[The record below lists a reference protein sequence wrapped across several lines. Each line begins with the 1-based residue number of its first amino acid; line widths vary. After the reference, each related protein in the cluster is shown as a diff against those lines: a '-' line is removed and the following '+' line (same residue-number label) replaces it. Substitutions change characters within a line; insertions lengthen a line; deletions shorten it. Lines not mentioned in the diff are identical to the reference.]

1 MPDQLFVGG
10 KWSDGHADTAIEV
23 TSPATGAVLG
33 SIPTAAP
40 ADVDAAVAAA
50 RAAAP
55 LLERMTP
62 FERAGL
68 CENLAALIER
78 DKHDL
83 ARSLTL
89 EQGKPLAE
97 EALPEIEEAAENF
110 ALAAEEGRRLET
122 AVLPSAEPSKKVF
135 TFRKPVGVYA
145 IVSPWNFPAAI
156 PAELIGPAVAG
167 GNPCILKPSE
177 YTPLIAARLVELA
190 EEAGWPPGVI
200 SLLPGGGDVGRA
212 LVGHGGVDGIG
223 FVGSADTAEAI
234 VRAAGLKRT
243 LLEASG
249 NGPQIVLDDA
259 EVAAAAAAAV
269 YGARFVS
276 GQCCVATERVL
287 CQRGVHDEFVSH
299 VLAEADAIALGDPL
313 DAATTMGPLN
323 NAAVA
328 AKMDRHLADAAE
340 RGVELLR
347 AGGRSSGFPT
357 ELYYSMAVADGV
369 GTDTLLFREESF
381 GPVVPITVF
390 DTDDE
395 AVALAN
401 DTDLGL
407 QAAVFTS
414 SLSRA
419 FRFVDEVRAGTVVV
433 NDSTA
438 SWETHPPFGGAAGTR
453 TGWGRIGGKY
463 TLMDMTDLRTAVV
476 DTSRTRDSV

>member
-1 MPDQLFVGG
+1 MPNQLFIGG
-10 KWSDGHADTAIEV
+10 KWTDGRGEVAIEV
-23 TSPATGAVLG
+23 SSPATGEVLG
-33 SIPTAAP
+33 AVPEASA

-50 RAAAP
+50 RTAAP
-55 LLERMTP
+55 LLEAMTP
-62 FERAGL
+62 FERAEL

-83 ARSLTL
+83 ARSLAL
-89 EQGKPLAE
+89 EQGKPLVE

-110 ALAAEEGRRLET
+110 ELAAEEGRRLET

-212 LVGHGGVDGIG
+212 LVGHDGVDGIG

-234 VRAAGLKRT
+234 VRTAGLKRT

-259 EVAAAAAAAV
+259 DVAAAAAAAV

-299 VLAEADAIALGDPL
+299 VLAEADAVALGDPL

-328 AKMDRHLADAAE
+328 AKMDRHLADAAD

-347 AGGRSSGFPT
+347 SGGCTDGFPT

-414 SLSRA
+414 SLARA

-438 SWETHPPFGGAAGTR
+438 SWETHPPFGGASGTR

-463 TLMDMTDLRTAVV
+463 TLMDMTDLRTAVI
-476 DTSRTRDSV
+476 DTSPS